1 MPPSM
6 MGKPKFFFPPP
17 VSKIADPLIAI
28 KDVAF
33 GYTEEAT
40 LFTKLSLKINNG
52 DKCAR
57 SSLHADTRSARL

>member
-33 GYTEEAT
+33 GYTEVGPS
-40 LFTKLSLKINNG
+40 F
-52 DKCAR
+52 
-57 SSLHADTRSARL
+57 

>member
-1 MPPSM
+1 M
-6 MGKPKFFFPPP
+6 
-17 VSKIADPLIAI
+17 SKIADPLIAI

-52 DKCAR
+52 DKCVTIVSAR
-57 SSLHADTRSARL
+57 RHRSARL

>member
-17 VSKIADPLIAI
+17 VSKISDPLIAI

-33 GYTEEAT
+33 GYTEETT

-52 DKCAR
+52 DKCVTIVSAR
-57 SSLHADTRSARL
+57 WHRSARL

>member
-33 GYTEEAT
+33 GYTAEAT

-52 DKCAR
+52 DKCVTIVSAR
-57 SSLHADTRSARL
+57 RHRSARL